1 MERAIG
7 PAKCGWPD
15 PHVSVLLDVFSELK
29 DLLRSYGPIP
39 ELFNQGSVDLEELV
53 PAHWPDMEDDTDL
66 EDGKFRLKFCN

>member
-39 ELFNQGSVDLEELV
+39 ELFNQGSVSV
-53 PAHWPDMEDDTDL
+53 
-66 EDGKFRLKFCN
+66 FFCFLLIFLISYR

>member
-39 ELFNQGSVDLEELV
+39 ELFNQ
-53 PAHWPDMEDDTDL
+53 AY
-66 EDGKFRLKFCN
+66 